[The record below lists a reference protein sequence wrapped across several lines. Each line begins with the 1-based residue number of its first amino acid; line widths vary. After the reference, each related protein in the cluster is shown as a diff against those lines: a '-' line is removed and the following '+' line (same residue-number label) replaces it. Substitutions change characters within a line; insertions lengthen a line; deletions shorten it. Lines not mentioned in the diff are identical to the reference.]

1 MAASGSSRV
10 RLASAWWLLALLP
23 VFLLGQRHVL
33 WGADE
38 PREAEIT
45 RELYA
50 SGDWVVPRLN
60 GVPFLE
66 KPPLAHWA
74 AATVFHV
81 LGGLSEEWC
90 RAPAAL
96 WGILI
101 SLACFWMGGMLFG
114 RRVGVLAAF
123 VLATSQEFVIQT
135 HTLLVDPPMAA
146 GVAWA
151 FALFWRGYTSG
162 SPRRRALFHVLG
174 AAACGVAFLGK
185 GPIGLVLPAV
195 GVLVFLAWRKER
207 RKALQLLAPANLVL
221 FAVLTAPWLAMVR
234 WRGGS
239 AVFRTFFWDNMV
251 MRFFS
256 GSADHAAP
264 PWDYAFGI
272 FAVMVPWAVFVPPV
286 IFALARPGGL
296 ETTESRRSW
305 QYLVS
310 IMGGPLVLLSMASA
324 KRPGYLLPLMPAFA
338 VSIAA
343 WLDGALQEVEAGWMR
358 VWRAVGTVAL
368 ALAAVA
374 AWGASGYLAMK
385 AHAGLVVSGV
395 GVMAALAGAVALGLS
410 LRRER
415 QQRLPVMVAGLALL
429 TVFSL
434 FSPST
439 FAALDARRGYDPLNA
454 AIIEVAP
461 PGTPLIGF
469 DMGERELGL
478 VDFLRQEATPQIASP
493 QGLREVL
500 RQRGTVVLVS
510 VKAMTRLQAQN
521 EWPETAEV
529 VAAPRMR
536 NRPYVLVRGRHSLER
551 QPLPGRGS
559 D

>member
-66 KPPLAHWA
+66 KPPLAYWA
-74 AATVFHV
+74 AASVFYV
-81 LGGLSEEWC
+81 LGRPSEEWC

-96 WGILI
+96 WGILMT
-101 SLACFWMGGMLFG
+101 LACFQLGSMLFG
-114 RRVGVLAAF
+114 RRVGLLAAF

-135 HTLLVDPPMAA
+135 HTLLVDLPMAA

-151 FALFWRGYTSG
+151 FAFFWRGYTSG
-162 SPRRRALFHVLG
+162 SPRRRALFYAVG
-174 AAACGVAFLGK
+174 AATSGVAFLGK
-185 GPIGLVLPAV
+185 GPIGVVVPAV
-195 GVLVFLAWRKER
+195 GVLVFLAWRKEWR
-207 RKALQLLAPANLVL
+207 EALRLLAPANLAV
-221 FAVLTAPWLAMVR
+221 FAVLTVPWLAMVR

-256 GSADHAAP
+256 GSADHTAP
-264 PWDYAFGI
+264 PWDYALGI
-272 FAVMVPWAVFVPPV
+272 LLVMVPWAVFVPPV
-286 IFALARPGGL
+286 VCALARPGGVH
-296 ETTESRRSW
+296 EQDRRRSW

-310 IMGGPLVLLSMASA
+310 IMAGPLVLLSMASA
-324 KRPGYLLPLMPAFA
+324 KRSSYLLPLMPAFA
-338 VSIAA
+338 VSVAA
-343 WLDGALQEVEAGWMR
+343 WLAGALQRTEARWSR
-358 VWRAVGTVAL
+358 VWRASGTVAL
-368 ALAAVA
+368 AAAAVA
-374 AWGASGYLAMK
+374 AWG
-385 AHAGLVVSGV
+385 VSGFLAV
-395 GVMAALAGAVALGLS
+395 QARSGLAVSAIGLAAALAGTGALVLS
-410 LRRER
+410 LRREAQDR
-415 QQRLPVMVAGLALL
+415 SPALAAGLALL
-429 TVFSL
+429 ILLSL

-439 FAALDARRGYDPLNA
+439 FAAFDARRGYDTLNA
-454 AIIEVAP
+454 AIGEVAV
-461 PGTPLIGF
+461 PGTTLVGF

-478 VDFLRQEATPQIASP
+478 VDFLRQEATPQVASP

-510 VKAMTRLQAQN
+510 VEAMKRLQAQG
-521 EWPETAEV
+521 EWPEGAEV

-536 NRPYVLVRGRHSLER
+536 NRPYVLVRGKA
-551 QPLPGRGS
+551 
-559 D
+559 